1 MAKGNFLIESES
13 LTFDLLLLLRRWKES
28 CSVNQ
33 FLWCKSIFCSPF
45 WCQIW
50 LQSFLGALLLLLLQS
65 YMNPFLWAI
74 WPYAEAFAATTTTV
88 AIASFF
94 SHWEKH
100 SQCNAFFNL
109 GNLTLCTTRL
119 QNLDGFWKF
128 LKEAKNEIKSSSSQR
143 IITKPS
149 FYRRRRRGRFTRF
162 LQLGSTE
169 AAHFAGSFREDWK
182 NASKMPKNPS

>member
-1 MAKGNFLIESES
+1 MWFWALSKLKIYLFWNCPKKFGRVQNKLDLSKVFWAMSKLKIYFTHIVAKGNFLIESES

-128 LKEAKNEIKSSSSQR
+128 LKEAKNQIK
-143 IITKPS
+143 
-149 FYRRRRRGRFTRF
+149 
-162 LQLGSTE
+162 
-169 AAHFAGSFREDWK
+169 
-182 NASKMPKNPS
+182 